1 MKKKILQNMNC
12 PYCLNS
18 FEIEKIVEG
27 TDDRIIFGLIRCR
40 CFSFPIVHGV
50 LLLGLTKGYGGSEEH
65 VQPYVPLQVAAI
77 EYLRADQLDQLHRWI
92 RRHVPLLADLVE
104 TPELTYTEFMRAY
117 SRRLAGPVQKDLYSD
132 GRYEVLGKAGAVRK
146 KPSLKAK
153 LGSTRIGAGYVS
165 LRERLSPKIFNIWY
179 LKRYTQPGQIMQ
191 TRAIIRTLPFDGPIL
206 SLCCGHGILEFLI
219 SGIDAT
225 AHDRTVC
232 IDGQLLNLF
241 VVRKFIAP
249 SATYICHDVQFPL
262 PFQSGSFDSVFSS
275 SCLSEIPA
283 RATFVRE
290 SSRVTSEN
298 GWCLFDSVTE
308 AASEDDRINPSRY
321 WRYCQNEMTR
331 LTEYFELIRKCVES
345 KDVQIM
351 VVKGDKVFHEA
362 ELTRIQEF
370 LEGKIT
376 ASFLVANAQSQL
388 IQSPPPSFDFLT
400 DLERNRLY
408 LNPRFDRY
416 RRTGDSSFEYILEEN
431 GKSVKVNISDATN
444 ETNLKKLLE
453 RSQLVLLPEQ
463 FAPNLSDRKVIY

>member
-1 MKKKILQNMNC
+1 MNC
-12 PYCLNS
+12 PYCLNP

-27 TDDRIIFGLIRCR
+27 TDDRITFGLIRCR

-77 EYLRADQLDQLHRWI
+77 EYLRADQISHLHRWI
-92 RRHVPLLADLVE
+92 RRHIPLLADLVE
-104 TPELTYTEFMRAY
+104 TPELTYTEFMRSY
-117 SRRLAGPVQKDLYSD
+117 SRRLSGPVQKDLYSD
-132 GRYEVLGKAGAVRK
+132 GRFEVLGKAGAVRRQ
-146 KPSLKAK
+146 PSLKAK
-153 LGSTRIGAGYVS
+153 LGSTRLGAGYVS
-165 LRERLSPKIFNIWY
+165 LRERLYPKIFNIWY
-179 LKRYTQPGQIMQ
+179 VKRYTQPGQIMQ
-191 TRAIIRTLPFDGPIL
+191 TRAVLRTLPFDGPIL
-206 SLCCGHGILEFLI
+206 SLCCGHGVFEFLI
-219 SGIDAT
+219 GGIDVT

-241 VVRKFIAP
+241 VVRRFIAP
-249 SATYICHDVQFPL
+249 SATCICHDVQFPL

-298 GWCLFDSVTE
+298 GWCLFDSITE
-308 AASEDDRINPSRY
+308 AASEDERINPSRY

-331 LTEYFELIRKCVES
+331 LTEYFELIRKCVEP

-351 VVKGDKVFHEA
+351 GVKGENVLHEA
-362 ELTRIQEF
+362 EPTQIQEF

-376 ASFLVANAQSQL
+376 ASFLVAYAQSLQL
-388 IQSPPPSFDFLT
+388 RCRLPLFDGLT
-400 DLERNRLY
+400 DFEKNRLY
-408 LNPRFDRY
+408 LNPRFHRF
-416 RRTGDSSFEYILEEN
+416 RRTGDRSFEYTHVEN
-431 GKSVKVNISDATN
+431 GESVLVDISDDVNGKTLN
-444 ETNLKKLLE
+444 DLLE

-463 FAPNLSDRKVIY
+463 FAPDLSERKVIF